1 MQVHQE
7 PPTAQSLPLTRKAHR
22 KIRMQIHASNTGRSK
37 KKMARNHWGSQK
49 IAAIIVILVESIAGC
64 AVRIVCLSPDR
75 LPNVWLN

>member
-1 MQVHQE
+1 
-7 PPTAQSLPLTRKAHR
+7 
-22 KIRMQIHASNTGRSK
+22 
-37 KKMARNHWGSQK
+37 MARNHWGSQK